1 MVAETLPWTLRRPK
15 KFTSYIVIINVRKRK
30 FHITFAF
37 GNKRAFENKS
47 LKNRNLKNET
57 SIYRSFR
64 VFPTKLP

>member
-47 LKNRNLKNET
+47 
-57 SIYRSFR
+57 
-64 VFPTKLP
+64 